1 MTVKETAAFLGQIE
15 GVETSVTI
23 RELAEGGCKLS
34 VRTSGGL
41 NATKVCARLG
51 GGGHAAAAGCTVSG
65 TLAEAEADISDMLKD
80 ASASYAGDPEAMRLR
95 TMHLAYESVKQSGGT
110 LVIPSAFSEGFT
122 DPDAAEA
129 VAKAA
134 KQG

>member
-1 MTVKETAAFLGQIE
+1 
-15 GVETSVTI
+15 VEVRDI
-23 RELAEGGCKLS
+23 VVPRELQPAM
-34 VRTSGGL
+34 
-41 NATKVCARLG
+41 
-51 GGGHAAAAGCTVSG
+51 AAGAIAARERDARM

-80 ASASYAGDPEAMRLR
+80 ASANYEGDPEAMRLR

-129 VAKAA
+129 VAKSERTDVAA
-134 KQG
+134 ISSYNCVELWRFNDKACYNGPRLENWV

>member
-1 MTVKETAAFLGQIE
+1 M
-15 GVETSVTI
+15 
-23 RELAEGGCKLS
+23 
-34 VRTSGGL
+34 
-41 NATKVCARLG
+41 
-51 GGGHAAAAGCTVSG
+51 AAGAIAARERDARM

-80 ASASYAGDPEAMRLR
+80 ASANYEGDPEAMRLR